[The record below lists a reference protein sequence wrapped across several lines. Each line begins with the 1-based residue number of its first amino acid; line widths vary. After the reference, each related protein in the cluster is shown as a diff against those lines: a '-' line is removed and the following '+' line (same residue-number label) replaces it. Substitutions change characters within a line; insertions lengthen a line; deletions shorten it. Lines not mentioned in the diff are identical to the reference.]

1 VNRRFLLE
9 RLRRGHYE
17 NVDFADFCRL
27 VEAFG
32 FRLQRTSGSHSSF
45 RHRRVPRP
53 LILQPQRGKAKAYQ
67 VRQFLQVV
75 ERYNLTMEEEER

>member
-9 RLRRGHYE
+9 RLRRGHCE

-32 FRLQRTSGSHSSF
+32 FRRQRTRGSHSSF
-45 RHRRVPRP
+45 RHPRVPQL

-67 VRQFLQVV
+67 VRQFLQFV
-75 ERYNLTMEEEER
+75 ERYNLTMEAER

>member
-1 VNRRFLLE
+1 MNRRFLLE
-9 RLRRGHYE
+9 RLRRGHHE

-32 FRLQRTSGSHSSF
+32 FQWQRTRGSHSSF
-45 RHRRVPRP
+45 RHRRVSRP
-53 LILQPQRGKAKAYQ
+53 LILQPRRGKAKAYQ

-75 ERYNLTMEEEER
+75 ERYNLRMEDEL